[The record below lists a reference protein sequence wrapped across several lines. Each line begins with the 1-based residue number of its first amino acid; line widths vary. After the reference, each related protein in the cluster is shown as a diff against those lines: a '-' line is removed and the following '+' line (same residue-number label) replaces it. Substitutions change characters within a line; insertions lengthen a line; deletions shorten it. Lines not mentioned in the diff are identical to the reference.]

1 MSASYIQP
9 LPAMRE
15 YSQEDK
21 LELYKWQTNQ
31 KAIYKKHGIIN
42 VENGENEN
50 EDLQVAPIQRG
61 KLRLKET
68 EEQ

>member
-31 KAIYKKHGIIN
+31 KAIYKKHAIIN
-42 VENGENEN
+42 VENGENVFYN
-50 EDLQVAPIQRG
+50 MPNFSQSGQSGTAHS
-61 KLRLKET
+61 
-68 EEQ
+68 